1 MKVAAFFASTEYLEC
16 VYQLVGAILLSSITK
31 GIGIAKRDFKE
42 DLLYVSIAIYLP
54 TKELNIYFYAF
65 YLQFCASKY
74 IQTKES

>member
-65 YLQFCASKY
+65 YLRFYALN
-74 IQTKES
+74 